1 MSKAT
6 EALEALGLEEAP
18 NCKVCL
24 FPRETCI
31 CPECSQCG
39 EKGLPRCY
47 TEHPMKLNQEQLVQR
62 TEAKIY
68 KIGIELD
75 LERNYLQWLE
85 EQTEMYCEDWSE
97 V

>member
-1 MSKAT
+1 
-6 EALEALGLEEAP
+6 
-18 NCKVCL
+18 
-24 FPRETCI
+24 
-31 CPECSQCG
+31 
-39 EKGLPRCY
+39 
-47 TEHPMKLNQEQLVQR
+47 MKLNQEQLVQR